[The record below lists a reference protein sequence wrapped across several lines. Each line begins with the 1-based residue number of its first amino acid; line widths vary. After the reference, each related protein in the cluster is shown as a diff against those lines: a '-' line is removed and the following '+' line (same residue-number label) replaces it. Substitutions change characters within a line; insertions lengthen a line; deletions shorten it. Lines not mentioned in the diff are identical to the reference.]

1 MDVNNVIQSTLP
13 LVLVFAVKVVGAILV
28 WLIGRKLIRFASA
41 MVVRSLKFPFDQ
53 TVARYIGTAL
63 SVLLTIGLILAILG
77 YFGVETTSFAA
88 LMAGAGVAIG
98 AAWSGLL
105 ANLAAGVFLL
115 ILRPFKVGDFISGGG
130 IVGTVED
137 VSLFVTTINTPD
149 NVRTFVGNNKLLG
162 DNIQNFTA
170 NPYRRVDLVAQLH
183 HAVDHGEAIRLLKG
197 RLSRLPNVLGKPAPD
212 VEILSFTPLGPVLA
226 VRPYCANEHYW
237 QVYFDSNRVI
247 RETFGEA
254 GFPAPEQNV
263 LIRSSQQDGLRRSA

>member
-1 MDVNNVIQSTLP
+1 MDLNNMIQNTLP
-13 LVLVFAVKVVGAILV
+13 IVALFALKVVGAIVV
-28 WLIGRKLIRFASA
+28 WLIGRKLIRFAST

-115 ILRPFKVGDFISGGG
+115 ILRPFKAGDFISGGG
-130 IVGTVED
+130 GTGTVED
-137 VSLFVTTINTPD
+137 VSLFVTTINSPD

-162 DNIQNFTA
+162 DTIQNFSA
-170 NPYRRVDLVAQLH
+170 NPYRRVDLVAQLN
-183 HAVDHGEAIRLLKG
+183 HAVDHGEAVRLLKE
-197 RLSRLPNVLGKPAPD
+197 RLSRVPNVLGKPAPD
-212 VEILSFTPLGPVLA
+212 VEILSFSALGPVLA

-237 QVYFDSNRVI
+237 QVYFDSNRII

-254 GFPAPEQNV
+254 GFPAPEQSIA
-263 LIRSSQQDGLRRSA
+263 IRNLAQDGLRRSA